1 MPYGFDTRVINPW
14 KSSPSGSEILSWLPC
29 LRGALVCSTVIML
42 ISLMINF
49 QANGENEPAPIAIAD
64 SAFRMSLTP

>member
-1 MPYGFDTRVINPW
+1 
-14 KSSPSGSEILSWLPC
+14 
-29 LRGALVCSTVIML
+29 ML